1 MSTRDEIQEYLEG
14 KKLKSIVLPENSNDI
29 DQSGAAAK
37 EEKIGQKSS
46 LARAEY
52 IQVRDRKILAGDRLA
67 INEFMTEQTE
77 LRQKLEQQRE
87 RQRLEYDLLREE
99 EKLKKKLSRITPEDM
114 ENERLDVE
122 KLGRKREAEINNVL
136 DYFNCTVMSFG
147 KSGYR
152 MDMRKRN
159 HRLMF

>member
-114 ENERLDVE
+114 EN
-122 KLGRKREAEINNVL
+122 
-136 DYFNCTVMSFG
+136 
-147 KSGYR
+147 
-152 MDMRKRN
+152 
-159 HRLMF
+159 